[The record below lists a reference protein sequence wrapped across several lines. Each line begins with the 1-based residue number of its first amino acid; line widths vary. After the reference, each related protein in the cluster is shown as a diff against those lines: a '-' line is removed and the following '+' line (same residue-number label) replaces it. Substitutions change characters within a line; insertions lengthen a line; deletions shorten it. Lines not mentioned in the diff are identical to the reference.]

1 MQLYDW
7 LSKVASDRGSGKALV
22 YRDTYL
28 SWRGLLH
35 RVDRRAQELHAM
47 GIGPGAWVGLMLGNV
62 PDFVILALALSKIEA
77 VVVPLDPTMGNRELE
92 MVLEAAPLRALITRP
107 RGGEASAGTTTT
119 ATPYYA
125 PAPTARTLPVARAT
139 APSKFVPENRRRL
152 QGTLLT
158 CSLYK
163 RAPIANLVESGPA
176 VVQFTA
182 TVGGDPKGVLK
193 TTVNLRAA
201 AAAIGAS
208 LDLKAEDRVLCTMPL
223 HHSYGFDFGLLA
235 TLAHGTSLFLEDE
248 ISPKRIAK
256 LLREQSV
263 DVFPGTPALF
273 GSLARVPTV
282 KPLKLAGARYLS
294 SGSSLPPSIAEAFQQ
309 RFGIRLL
316 SCYHSTQA
324 GPLAIDRPGKDPASV
339 GKPFDGVEL
348 RVAVAKGDKL
358 GVGETGPIW
367 ARSKALSMLV
377 VPKIHLPKRD
387 GGVAIGDVDADGWF
401 RTGDLGQ
408 LDRGGRLT
416 ITGREDDLVKVDGKR
431 VALGEVEGCL
441 EAFPKVKAAQ
451 ARVVTDDLGGPMV
464 IARVVRAGVCRAEDI
479 IDHCARNLAPYKVP
493 RQIEFCE
500 ALIPAGGAASP

>member
-1 MQLYDW
+1 MQLYQW
-7 LSKVASDRGSGKALV
+7 LSNVATDRGSAKALV

-62 PDFVILALALSKIEA
+62 PDFVILALALSKVEA

-107 RGGEASAGTTTT
+107 RGGEAG
-119 ATPYYA
+119 ATGSSPHHAVVPSPRPAA
-125 PAPTARTLPVARAT
+125 PLRPQP
-139 APSKFVPENRRRL
+139 PSKFVPENRRRL

-158 CSLYK
+158 SSLYK
-163 RAPIANLVESGPA
+163 RAPVANLGESGPA

-193 TTVNLRAA
+193 TTANLAA
-201 AAAIGAS
+201 AAKAIGAS
-208 LDLKAEDRVLCTMPL
+208 LDIKPEDRILCTMPL

-273 GSLARVPTV
+273 GALVRVPTV
-282 KPLKLAGARYLS
+282 KPIKIAGARYLS
-294 SGSSLPPSIAEAFQQ
+294 SGSTLPPSIAESFHQ

-324 GPLAIDRPGKDPASV
+324 GPLAIDRPGKDPSSV
-339 GKPFDGVEL
+339 GKGFEGVEL
-348 RVAVAKGDKL
+348 RVAASKGHKL
-358 GVGETGPIW
+358 AAGEAGPVW

-387 GGVAIGDVDADGWF
+387 GGVAIGDVDRDGWF

-408 LDRGGRLT
+408 IDRSSRLT

-500 ALIPAGGAASP
+500 QLGTIAVP

>member
-1 MQLYDW
+1 MQLYQW
-7 LSKVASDRGSGKALV
+7 LSNVASDRGSGKALV

-107 RGGEASAGTTTT
+107 RGGEAGQTPGASAYYGV
-119 ATPYYA
+119 APTPR
-125 PAPTARTLPVARAT
+125 PAPVVRVSP
-139 APSKFVPENRRRL
+139 PSKFVPENRRRL

-163 RAPIANLVESGPA
+163 RAPIANLIDSGPA

-193 TTVNLRAA
+193 TTANLKAA
-201 AAAIGAS
+201 AAALGSS
-208 LDLKAEDRVLCTMPL
+208 LDLKADDRVLCTMPL

-273 GSLARVPTV
+273 GALARVPTV
-282 KPLKLAGARYLS
+282 KPLKIAGARYLS
-294 SGSSLPPSIAEAFQQ
+294 SGSSLPPAIADSFHQ

-339 GKPFDGVEL
+339 GKAFEGVEL
-348 RVAVAKGDKL
+348 RVATAKGGK
-358 GVGETGPIW
+358 VAPGEVGPIW

-387 GGVAIGDVDADGWF
+387 GGVAIGDVDGEGWF
-401 RTGDLGQ
+401 RTGDVGQ
-408 LDRGGRLT
+408 LDRTGRLT

-451 ARVVTDDLGGPMV
+451 AIVVTDDLGGPMV
-464 IARVVRAGVCRAEDI
+464 VARVVRAGVCRAEDI

-500 ALIPAGGAASP
+500 ALTVPAATA

>member
-1 MQLYDW
+1 MQLYQW
-7 LSKVASDRGSGKALV
+7 LSNVASDRGSGKALV

-107 RGGEASAGTTTT
+107 RGGETGQSSTGSSPHHAL
-119 ATPYYA
+119 ATPRPAA
-125 PAPTARTLPVARAT
+125 PLRPQT
-139 APSKFVPENRRRL
+139 PSKFVPENRRRL

-163 RAPIANLVESGPA
+163 RAPIANLIESGPA

-193 TTVNLRAA
+193 TTKNLEAA

-208 LDLKAEDRVLCTMPL
+208 LDIKPDDRVLCTMPL

-235 TLAHGTSLFLEDE
+235 SLAHGTSLFLEDE
-248 ISPKRIAK
+248 VSPKRIAK

-263 DVFPGTPALF
+263 DIFPGTPALF
-273 GSLARVPTV
+273 GALARVPTV
-282 KPLKLAGARYLS
+282 KPLKIAGARYMS
-294 SGSSLPPSIAEAFQQ
+294 SGSMLPASIAESFQQ

-348 RVAVAKGDKL
+348 RVAGPKGDKIA
-358 GVGETGPIW
+358 VGELGPIW
-367 ARSKALSMLV
+367 ARSRGLSMLV

-387 GGVAIGDVDADGWF
+387 SGVAIGDVDGEGWF

-408 LDRGGRLT
+408 IDRGGRVTL
-416 ITGREDDLVKVDGKR
+416 TGREDDLVKVDGKR

-464 IARVVRAGVCRAEDI
+464 IARVVRAGVCKAEDI

-500 ALIPAGGAASP
+500 ALPVV

>member
-1 MQLYDW
+1 MQLYQW
-7 LSKVASDRGSGKALV
+7 LSSVATDRGSGKALV

-62 PDFVILALALSKIEA
+62 PDFVILALALSKVEA

-107 RGGEASAGTTTT
+107 RGGETGQNPAGP
-119 ATPYYA
+119 PYYA
-125 PAPTARTLPVARAT
+125 VAPLPRPNPVARPT
-139 APSKFVPENRRRL
+139 PPSKFVPENRRRL

-163 RAPIANLVESGPA
+163 RAPIANLVDSGPS

-182 TVGGDPKGVLK
+182 TVGGDPKGVVK
-193 TTVNLRAA
+193 TTGNLKAA
-201 AAAIGAS
+201 ARAIGET
-208 LDLKAEDRVLCTMPL
+208 LGVRPEDRVLCTMPL

-235 TLAHGTSLFLEDE
+235 SLAYGTTLFLEDE

-263 DVFPGTPALF
+263 DLFPGTPALF
-273 GSLARVPTV
+273 GSLVRVPTV
-282 KPLKLAGARYLS
+282 KPLRISGARYLS
-294 SGSSLPPSIAEAFQQ
+294 SGSALPANIAENFQH

-324 GPLAIDRPGKDPASV
+324 GPLAIDRQGKDPQTV
-339 GKPFDGVEL
+339 GKPFEGIEL
-348 RVAVAKGDKL
+348 RVASPKGERL
-358 GVGETGPIW
+358 APGEVGPIW
-367 ARSKALSMLV
+367 VRSKALSMLA
-377 VPKIHLPKRD
+377 VPKIHLPKRGD
-387 GGVAIGDVDADGWF
+387 GVPIGDVDGEDWF

-408 LDRGGRLT
+408 VDRAGRIT

-451 ARVVTDDLGGPMV
+451 ARIITDDLGGPMV
-464 IARVVRAGVCRAEDI
+464 VARVVRAGMCRAEDI

-500 ALIPAGGAASP
+500 ALS

>member
-1 MQLYDW
+1 
-7 LSKVASDRGSGKALV
+7 
-22 YRDTYL
+22 
-28 SWRGLLH
+28 
-35 RVDRRAQELHAM
+35 M
-47 GIGPGAWVGLMLGNV
+47 GIGPGSWVGLMLGNV
-62 PDFVILALALSKIEA
+62 PDFVILALALSKIEG

-107 RGGEASAGTTTT
+107 RGGESGQVPPASS
-119 ATPYYA
+119 YYGV
-125 PAPTARTLPVARAT
+125 APTPRPTPVVRVAP
-139 APSKFVPENRRRL
+139 PSKFVPENRRRL

-163 RAPIANLVESGPA
+163 RAPIANLSESGPA

-193 TTVNLRAA
+193 TTANLKAS
-201 AAAIGAS
+201 AAAIGKS
-208 LDLKAEDRVLCTMPL
+208 LELKPDDRVLCTMPL
-223 HHSYGFDFGLLA
+223 HHSYGFDLGLLA

-273 GSLARVPTV
+273 GALARVPTV
-282 KPLKLAGARYLS
+282 KPLKIAGARYLS
-294 SGSSLPPSIAEAFQQ
+294 SGSSLPPAIAESFHQ

-324 GPLAIDRPGKDPASV
+324 GPLAIDRPGKDPATV
-339 GKPFDGVEL
+339 GKAFEGVDL
-348 RVAVAKGDKL
+348 RIATAKGGKVA
-358 GVGETGPIW
+358 GGEPGPVW

-387 GGVAIGDVDADGWF
+387 GGVAIGDVDSEGWF

-408 LDRGGRLT
+408 IDRSGRLT

-441 EAFPKVKAAQ
+441 ESFPKIKAAQ
-451 ARVVTDDLGGPMV
+451 AFVITDDLGGPMV

-500 ALIPAGGAASP
+500 ALTVPAASA

>member
-1 MQLYDW
+1 MQLYQW
-7 LSKVASDRGSGKALV
+7 LSNVASDRGSGKALV

-107 RGGEASAGTTTT
+107 RGGDTGQASGSSPHHAV
-119 ATPYYA
+119 ATPRPAA
-125 PAPTARTLPVARAT
+125 PLRPQT
-139 APSKFVPENRRRL
+139 PSKFVPENRRRL

-163 RAPIANLVESGPA
+163 RAPIANLIESGPA

-193 TTVNLRAA
+193 TTKNLEAA

-208 LDLKAEDRVLCTMPL
+208 LDIKPDDRVLCTMPL

-235 TLAHGTSLFLEDE
+235 SLAHGTSLFLEDE
-248 ISPKRIAK
+248 VSPKRIAK

-273 GSLARVPTV
+273 GALARVPTV
-282 KPLKLAGARYLS
+282 KPLKIAGARYMS
-294 SGSSLPPSIAEAFQQ
+294 SGSMLPASIAESFQQ

-339 GKPFDGVEL
+339 GKPFEGVDL
-348 RVAVAKGDKL
+348 RVAGPKGEKISAGDL
-358 GVGETGPIW
+358 GPIW
-367 ARSKALSMLV
+367 ARSRGLSMLV

-387 GGVAIGDVDADGWF
+387 SGVAIGDVDGEGWF

-408 LDRGGRLT
+408 IDRGGRVT

-464 IARVVRAGVCRAEDI
+464 IARVVRAGVCKAEDI

-500 ALIPAGGAASP
+500 ALTPVA

>member
-1 MQLYDW
+1 MR
-7 LSKVASDRGSGKALV
+7 VA
-22 YRDTYL
+22 
-28 SWRGLLH
+28 
-35 RVDRRAQELHAM
+35 
-47 GIGPGAWVGLMLGNV
+47 P
-62 PDFVILALALSKIEA
+62 
-77 VVVPLDPTMGNRELE
+77 
-92 MVLEAAPLRALITRP
+92 
-107 RGGEASAGTTTT
+107 
-119 ATPYYA
+119 
-125 PAPTARTLPVARAT
+125 
-139 APSKFVPENRRRL
+139 PSKFVPENRRRL

-163 RAPIANLVESGPA
+163 RAPIANLIESGPA

-193 TTVNLRAA
+193 TTANLKAA
-201 AAAIGAS
+201 AAAIGKS
-208 LDLKAEDRVLCTMPL
+208 LDLKADDRVLCTMPL

-273 GSLARVPTV
+273 GALARVPTV
-282 KPLKLAGARYLS
+282 KPLKIAGARYLS
-294 SGSSLPPSIAEAFQQ
+294 SGSSLPPAIAEAFHQ

-324 GPLAIDRPGKDPASV
+324 GPLAIDRGGKEPSGV
-339 GKPFDGVEL
+339 GKAFDGVEL
-348 RVAVAKGDKL
+348 RVAAGTGGKAGKVAA
-358 GVGETGPIW
+358 GESAPIW

-377 VPKIHLPKRD
+377 VPKIHMPKRG
-387 GGVAIGDVDADGWF
+387 GGVGIGDADEQGWF

-408 LDRGGRLT
+408 LDRAGRLT

-451 ARVVTDDLGGPMV
+451 ARIVTDDLGGPMV

-500 ALIPAGGAASP
+500 ALTATAPA

>member
-1 MQLYDW
+1 
-7 LSKVASDRGSGKALV
+7 
-22 YRDTYL
+22 
-28 SWRGLLH
+28 
-35 RVDRRAQELHAM
+35 M

-107 RGGEASAGTTTT
+107 RGGETGQGTAGP
-119 ATPYYA
+119 PYYA
-125 PAPTARTLPVARAT
+125 APPIARPAPVARA
-139 APSKFVPENRRRL
+139 APPSKFVPENRRRL

-163 RAPIANLVESGPA
+163 RAPVANLSESGPA

-193 TTVNLRAA
+193 TTANLEAA
-201 AAAIGAS
+201 AKAIGAS
-208 LDLKAEDRVLCTMPL
+208 LDIKPDDRVLCTMPL

-256 LLREQSV
+256 LLREQNV

-273 GSLARVPTV
+273 GSARAPMPTD
-282 KPLKLAGARYLS
+282 KPLKIAERALPLPRARA
-294 SGSSLPPSIAEAFQQ
+294 LPPSIAESFHQ
-309 RFGIRLL
+309 RFGIRLI

-324 GPLAIDRPGKDPASV
+324 GPLALDRPGKDPAGV
-339 GKPFDGVEL
+339 GKGFDGVEL
-348 RVAVAKGDKL
+348 RVAAAKGEKL
-358 GVGETGPIW
+358 AASEPGPVW

-387 GGVAIGDVDADGWF
+387 GGVGIGDVDREGWF

-500 ALIPAGGAASP
+500 ALTATPASA

>member
-1 MQLYDW
+1 MQLYQW
-7 LSKVASDRGSGKALV
+7 LSNVATDRGSGKALV

-47 GIGPGAWVGLMLGNV
+47 GIARGAWVGLMLGNV

-107 RGGEASAGTTTT
+107 RGGDAGQAT
-119 ATPYYA
+119 AGPPYYA
-125 PAPTARTLPVARAT
+125 APPVARPAPVVRT
-139 APSKFVPENRRRL
+139 APPSKFVPENRRRL

-163 RAPIANLVESGPA
+163 RAPLANGESGLA

-193 TTVNLRAA
+193 TTSNLEAA
-201 AAAIGAS
+201 AKAIGAS
-208 LDLKAEDRVLCTMPL
+208 LDLKADDRVLCTMPL

-273 GSLARVPTV
+273 GALARVPTV
-282 KPLKLAGARYLS
+282 KPLKIAGARYLS
-294 SGSSLPPSIAEAFQQ
+294 SGSALPAGIAESFQQ
-309 RFGIRLL
+309 RFGIRLI

-324 GPLAIDRPGKDPASV
+324 GPLALDRAGKDPTSV
-339 GKPFDGVEL
+339 GKGFEGVEL
-348 RVAVAKGDKL
+348 RVAAAKGDK
-358 GVGETGPIW
+358 VAAGEPGPVW

-377 VPKIHLPKRD
+377 VPKIHLPKRG
-387 GGVAIGDVDADGWF
+387 GGVGIGDVDGEGWF

-441 EAFPKVKAAQ
+441 ESFPKVKAAQ

-464 IARVVRAGVCRAEDI
+464 IARVVRAGVCKAEDI

-500 ALIPAGGAASP
+500 ALA